1 MTLEFVGML
10 FLRTHASIR
19 AKFLSIAPRNSP
31 SNKKTRRKFAGTD
44 VALPKSH
51 NVGTTSKGGELDS
64 NRTTLATMFT
74 ERLRIASALD
84 RAHGRVGTAES
95 DGKAKSRKI
104 FGDAMQNSQLVNRLV
119 MGHPAH
125 AVPLA
130 VKEEMT

>member
-51 NVGTTSKGGELDS
+51 NVEIASKGGELDGNGTS
-64 NRTTLATMFT
+64 LAMLFTL
-74 ERLRIASALD
+74 RLSVMLPSLKKSAAWASLSAI
-84 RAHGRVGTAES
+84 
-95 DGKAKSRKI
+95 GKAKPRKI
-104 FGDAMQNSQLVNRLV
+104 FGDAMQQSQLANRVV

-125 AVPLA
+125 APR
-130 VKEEMT
+130 